1 MKNTV
6 SLTASSKRIRHLYLS
21 KNRPVLAFA
30 RWAAIGRNLLGGLL
44 FGLVLAG
51 LLLLLLL

>member
-21 KNRPVLAFA
+21 KKRPVLAFA
-30 RWAAIGRNLLGGLL
+30 RWAAMGRNLLGGLL

>member
-6 SLTASSKRIRHLYLS
+6 SLTASSRRIRHLYRAR
-21 KNRPVLAFA
+21 NRPALAFA
-30 RWAAIGRNLLGGLL
+30 RWTALGRDLLGGLL